1 MSTAIKAPDP
11 EPAHQYIVRR
21 TVEACRLAKEAAGA
35 AAEGIATGS
44 NTLLGS
50 LRQREREL
58 DTLDMEIDAGV
69 TSAIT
74 EVEPAEARQLLA
86 CMKFMIGLERIGDLL
101 LSFAN
106 SAQAAGGRIDSEDTR
121 DLTQMATIL
130 EKMLTDCGSAFSDR
144 EIGKAIDVLRADAEM
159 DRLRNLIFLRHIEN
173 PENLVRQASLQVI
186 FMTQSLERAGD
197 HAKNLA
203 EEVCHFVSGHT
214 VRHVLMAYDKPV
226 EQMFID
232 YLRRRDL
239 RNRLKDFAQ
248 NPPVNGRSRARR
260 TNLLHFAGHRRFDF
274 RGSRSAFHMFRRLQ
288 FVLTFSLVASILA
301 FTIGCGSTSKTTPS
315 QNNVSVMATVPVAGA
330 TDVNT
335 TTAIQISFSGAVNP
349 ATVNSTNIQVTD
361 ASKNAVAGTISYN
374 ATTNTASFAPSSA
387 LDANATFTVTVS
399 SVASASGGVM
409 ATPFTETFTT
419 AAAPTAA
426 TQYQESLFGGY
437 NTTNGQVSVDTSG
450 NVTIQLTGA
459 TASTTFAEYNSVQT
473 MKSIP
478 RGPHPSA
485 RAA

>member
-1 MSTAIKAPDP
+1 MNKNSQLINHQIHKRNYAWPLAIPFQERQNRDDKAVRPLRRPRSRPADPVMSTATKSPNP
-11 EPAHQYIVRR
+11 EPAHHYIVRR

-44 NTLLGS
+44 NSLLNS

-58 DTLDMEIDAGV
+58 DTIDMEIDSGV
-69 TSAIT
+69 TTAIT
-74 EVEPAEARQLLA
+74 EVGPAEARELLA

-130 EKMLTDCGSAFSDR
+130 EKMLTDCGGAFSER

-173 PENLVRQASLQVI
+173 PENVHRQASLQVI

-232 YLRRRDL
+232 YLRRRD
-239 RNRLKDFAQ
+239 Q
-248 NPPVNGRSRARR
+248 
-260 TNLLHFAGHRRFDF
+260 HH
-274 RGSRSAFHMFRRLQ
+274 
-288 FVLTFSLVASILA
+288 
-301 FTIGCGSTSKTTPS
+301 
-315 QNNVSVMATVPVAGA
+315 
-330 TDVNT
+330 
-335 TTAIQISFSGAVNP
+335 
-349 ATVNSTNIQVTD
+349 
-361 ASKNAVAGTISYN
+361 
-374 ATTNTASFAPSSA
+374 
-387 LDANATFTVTVS
+387 
-399 SVASASGGVM
+399 
-409 ATPFTETFTT
+409 
-419 AAAPTAA
+419 
-426 TQYQESLFGGY
+426 
-437 NTTNGQVSVDTSG
+437 
-450 NVTIQLTGA
+450 
-459 TASTTFAEYNSVQT
+459 
-473 MKSIP
+473 
-478 RGPHPSA
+478 
-485 RAA
+485 